1 MVKITKVSVKNNY
14 RLELTFDNGVCG
26 VVDEKN
32 RKRFFRHCAANRFMP
47 EISHHNPPHFHA
59 E

>member
-26 VVDEKN
+26 VVDEKTGGGFSGTVP
-32 RKRFFRHCAANRFMP
+32 RIDLCLK
-47 EISHHNPPHFHA
+47 
-59 E
+59 